1 MSGSVM
7 LRPAGFSACWP
18 PLWGTAPC
26 STHVRAVPARCTISC
41 WDSTWTLPCPSL
53 PSATSWA
60 RPLWMR
66 RLMLLQVLISHL
78 SAKNG
83 QIWWSLCEDPL
94 PKTERLLQTKKS
106 CLFSY
111 IQTSLYCMNYNCDI
125 IKIFVWC
132 C

>member
-7 LRPAGFSACWP
+7 LRLAGFSACWP
-18 PLWGTAPC
+18 PLWGTALC
-26 STHVRAVPARCTISC
+26 SPHVRAVPARCTISC

-78 SAKNG
+78 SATYANLQTFWANDG
-83 QIWWSLCEDPL
+83 QIWWSLVRTPF
-94 PKTERLLQTKKS
+94 PKQKDYYKEKS
-106 CLFSY
+106 SLFSY
-111 IQTSLYCMNYNCDI
+111 KPHYIVWI
-125 IKIFVWC
+125 ITVIL
-132 C
+132 